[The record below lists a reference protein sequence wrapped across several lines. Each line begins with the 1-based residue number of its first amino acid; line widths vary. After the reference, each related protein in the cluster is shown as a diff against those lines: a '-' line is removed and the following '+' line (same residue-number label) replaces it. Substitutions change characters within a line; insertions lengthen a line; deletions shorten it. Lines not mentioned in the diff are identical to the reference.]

1 VADIPLDGKV
11 RVAYVPAIANLA
23 APTTTE
29 LNAGMLLQ
37 LLMTADGL
45 SGFRPDTAD
54 VDTSSLAST
63 FNTQTLGRVSFS
75 NMMLRFKKQ
84 DGTDTVWNT
93 LTKGTTGFIVLR
105 RYIDQATVWAS
116 SQKVQVYPVIV
127 ATEADVDPEPN
138 SLGRWESP
146 LKLTLEPVLR
156 AVVA

>member
-11 RVAYVPAIANLA
+11 RAAYVPAIANIA

-37 LLMTADGL
+37 NTLTADGL
-45 SGFRPDTAD
+45 SGFRAETAG

-63 FNTQTLGRVSFS
+63 FNTETLGRVTFP
-75 NMMLRFKKQ
+75 NLMLKFKKQ
-84 DGTDTVWNT
+84 DGTDTIWNT
-93 LTKGTTGFIVLR
+93 LTRGTTGFLVLR
-105 RYIDQATVWAS
+105 RYIDQATAWAS
-116 SQKVQVYPVIV
+116 TQKVQVFPIIV

-146 LKLTLEPVLR
+146 LKLTSEPNLR

>member
-105 RYIDQATVWAS
+105 RYIDQATAWAS